1 MDWVLEVAVGLLF
14 VILLVAL
21 PLMMHADQ
29 QSFAAY
35 QRVHTAHQRQLQ
47 RPVRSVAAHARDDE
61 RRVQPPPLRH
71 AA

>member
-1 MDWVLEVAVGLLF
+1 MDWVLDVAVGLLF

-21 PLMMHADQ
+21 PFMMRADQ
-29 QSFAAY
+29 QSFVAY
-35 QRVHTAHQRQLQ
+35 QRLHAAHQKQLH
-47 RPVRSVAAHARDDE
+47 RPVRSVRAHPRDEE